1 MQWHCLSKEEVLK
14 KLKVLPDSGL
24 SEKEAFARQQA
35 YGKNI
40 LEAKKGKS
48 LLVRFFAQFADFMI
62 LNDFFTQ
69 ESIFWLTAKS
79 HLTMI
84 HGEVV
89 YRDF

>member
-1 MQWHCLSKEEVLK
+1 MYQFLTGTGSLYQKASIM
-14 KLKVLPDSGL
+14 SGMG
-24 SEKEAFARQQA
+24 EKTGMIKTA
-35 YGKNI
+35 Y
-40 LEAKKGKS
+40 
-48 LLVRFFAQFADFMI
+48 FADFMI